1 MRCDS
6 GVGSEKCS
14 QLTMTQVRMTS
25 FECQPAVPSLPEDL
39 RQKSTLAVDALL
51 AARLRNAQ
59 PALWTN
65 AAVQAH
71 PASALS
77 ALRRTIS
84 LDDTKAAAA
93 RLARFAGLLAQV
105 FPELAESAGQ
115 VESPL
120 LPADALQAAIGM
132 AEGQGRLF
140 IKADH
145 SLPVAGSIKARGGMH
160 EVLEFAEQLALQHGL
175 VDAESDYRTLATP
188 AAREVLGRYQVAVG
202 STGNLGL
209 SIGVV
214 ASALGFKA
222 AVHMSAD
229 AKEWKKDRLRQRGV
243 QVVEHLGDYE
253 RAVAAGRAQA
263 SADPMCHFVDDE
275 QSFSL
280 LLGYSAAALHLQTQL
295 AEQSVA
301 VDAQHPLIV
310 YLPCGVGGAPA
321 GIAFGLRQLLGPH
334 VHCFFAEPVQ
344 SPCFMVQMLADST
357 QGPGRHPSVYD
368 WGLTNR
374 TEADGLAV
382 PRASLLAAALMQPLL
397 SGVFTVADD
406 TLFAQLVQ
414 VLDALNERI
423 EPSAAAGFSG
433 PAMLIGTTA
442 GQAWLRSTGV
452 DAVLHQA
459 THLVWTTGGLLVPD
473 AQYQGFVQRG
483 RAVLAGRSTLPL

>member
-1 MRCDS
+1 MPD
-6 GVGSEKCS
+6 KNAL
-14 QLTMTQVRMTS
+14 QTPPADLALTT
-25 FECQPAVPSLPEDL
+25 CL
-39 RQKSTLAVDALL
+39 RQ
-51 AARLRNAQ
+51 AQ
-59 PALWTN
+59 PCLWTN
-65 AAVQAH
+65 PARIAQPPAALG
-71 PASALS
+71 ALGRS
-77 ALRRTIS
+77 IS

-93 RLARFAGLLAQV
+93 RLKRFEGLLAQV
-105 FPELAESAGQ
+105 FPELAGTGGV

-120 LPADALQAAIGM
+120 LPAGALQPALGM
-132 AEGQGRLF
+132 QPGQGQLF

-175 VDAESDYRTLATP
+175 VQPGGDYRALATP

-229 AKEWKKDRLRQRGV
+229 AKEWKKERLRQRGV
-243 QVVEHLGDYE
+243 QVVEHAGDYE

-263 SADPMCHFVDDE
+263 SSDPLCHFVDDE

-295 AEQSVA
+295 AEQGIT
-301 VDAQHPLIV
+301 VDAAHPLIV

-321 GIAFGLRQLLGPH
+321 GIAFGLRQLLGTH

-344 SPCFMVQMLADST
+344 SPCFLVQMLAG
-357 QGPGRHPSVYD
+357 QGGRGNAHPSVYD
-368 WGLTNR
+368 WGLTNQ

-382 PRASLLAAALMQPLL
+382 PRASLLASELMAPLL

-406 TLFAQLVQ
+406 TLFAHLVQ
-414 VLDALNERI
+414 VLEALGERI

-433 PAMLIGTTA
+433 PGMLTGTEA
-442 GQAWLRSTGV
+442 GQAWLRATGV
-452 DAVLHQA
+452 GDALPQA

-473 AQYQGFVQRG
+473 AQYQSFVQRG
-483 RAVLAGRSTLPL
+483 RALLAAVQA

>member
-1 MRCDS
+1 MIWVHMNS
-6 GVGSEKCS
+6 P
-14 QLTMTQVRMTS
+14 
-25 FECQPAVPSLPEDL
+25 ECQTAAPFSPADL
-39 RQKSTLAVDALL
+39 RQPPAHGADALL
-51 AARLRNAQ
+51 SARLRNAQ

-65 AAVQAH
+65 AAVQAQ
-71 PASALS
+71 PAPALS
-77 ALRRTIS
+77 ALGRTIS

-105 FPELAESAGQ
+105 FPELAETAGQ

-120 LPADALQAAIGM
+120 LPAAALQPLLGM

-160 EVLEFAEQLALQHGL
+160 EVLEFAERLAVQHGL
-175 VDAESDYRTLATP
+175 VSVDGDYRALATP

-243 QVVEHLGDYE
+243 QVVEHPGDYE
-253 RAVAAGRAQA
+253 RAVAAGRTQA
-263 SADPMCHFVDDE
+263 ASDPLCHFVDDE

-295 AEQSVA
+295 AEQGVA
-301 VDAQHPLIV
+301 VDAEHPLIV

-344 SPCFMVQMLADST
+344 SPCFMVQMLADAT
-357 QGPGRHPSVYD
+357 QGAGQHPSVYD
-368 WGLTNR
+368 WGLTNC

-406 TLFAQLVQ
+406 TLFAHLVQ
-414 VLDALNERI
+414 VLDTLNERV

-433 PAMLIGTTA
+433 PAMLVGTTA
-442 GQAWLRSTGV
+442 GQAWLRSSGV
-452 DAVLHQA
+452 DSVLHQA

-473 AQYQGFVQRG
+473 AQYQAFVQRG
-483 RAVLAGRSTLPL
+483 RAVLAGRGAQPL